1 MAHDKALAIRVP
13 PGTKVRLRDHNPADT
28 GGMERAE
35 AERRTAQMAD
45 EFAEVQELLYGAAQ
59 QSVLIVLQ
67 GMDTSGKDGTSRHV
81 LTGVNPQGVDV
92 TSFKAPGPEELAHD
106 FLWRIHKAAPAR
118 GIVGVYNRSQYEQVL
133 VVRVHKLA
141 PTEQIEA
148 AYGQINDYERLL
160 TETGTILAKFF
171 LHLSKD
177 EQRRRL
183 LAREKDVSKA
193 WKLNPGDWAERA
205 YWDEYTA
212 AYEAALSRCSTEAA
226 PWYILPADHK
236 WAAQLALAQALTA
249 TLRPYRQGWLDK
261 LTELQKKMLDEL
273 SQIEK
278 T

>member
-1 MAHDKALAIRVP
+1 MADPLAQKVA
-13 PGTKVRLRDHNPADT
+13 PGTDVDLADYPSDARGGLDKEKVRKLIAPLL
-28 GGMERAE
+28 AE
-35 AERRTAQMAD
+35 LN
-45 EFAEVQELLYGAAQ
+45 ELQALMWGAGSNALL
-59 QSVLIVLQ
+59 VVLQ
-67 GMDTSGKDGTSRHV
+67 GRDAAGKDGLINHV
-81 LTGVNPQGVDV
+81 LNAVNPQGLSITD
-92 TSFKAPGPEELAHD
+92 FKVPSAEEASHD

-148 AYGQINDYERLL
+148 AYGEINDYERLL
-160 TETGTILAKFF
+160 TETGTFVAKFF
-171 LHLSKD
+171 LHLGKD
-177 EQRRRL
+177 EQRQRL

-205 YWDEYTA
+205 YWDDYTA

-236 WAAQLALAQALTA
+236 WAAQLALAEALTA

-273 SQIEK
+273 NRIEK

>member
-1 MAHDKALAIRVP
+1 MADPLAQKVE
-13 PGTKVRLRDHNPADT
+13 PGTDVDLADYPT
-28 GGMERAE
+28 DARGGLDKSEARKLIAPLLAE
-35 AERRTAQMAD
+35 LN
-45 EFAEVQELLYGAAQ
+45 ELQALMWGAGTHALL
-59 QSVLIVLQ
+59 VVLQ
-67 GMDTSGKDGTSRHV
+67 GRDAAGKDGLINHV
-81 LTGVNPQGVDV
+81 LNAVNPQGLSITD
-92 TSFKAPGPEELAHD
+92 FKVPSAEEASHD